1 MNVSE
6 QLLQILH
13 TEGVR
18 HIFGVAGDALN
29 PLVTALGQQEGEPED
44 QVKWVKMKHEGNAS
58 FAAFAQGELGENIG
72 VCASTV
78 GPGALHLV
86 NGLYNARKERS
97 PVLAITGQVPVE
109 HIGTDYHQEVDL
121 TRVFEDV
128 CAYQAVI
135 RSPEEAPRVILRA
148 LRIALSERAVCR
160 VELPA
165 DIAEMKAANEDFVHS
180 VFRSRSHL
188 EPPREAIEKAVE
200 LIDGV
205 EKVGI
210 LAGAGCRGARD
221 EVLALAEHLRA
232 PITHTVRAADIF
244 DHDAPNVVGLTG
256 LIGNPSG
263 YTAVMECDLLLMLG
277 TDFPY
282 TRFLPYDTPVIQVDT
297 RAANIGNRVPVTLGI
312 HGDAGRVARELTGAC
327 RARTEGSF
335 AEELN
340 AEFLEWKRKQ
350 CESSDGERDFKVM
363 HPQIVARTVSDVASD
378 DAIFVIDTG
387 TSAIWS
393 TNFMNFRDGRRVIGS
408 FNHGSMAVGLPAA
421 IGAQLQYPDREVW
434 ALVGDGA
441 FNMSLHD
448 LSTAAEYELPIRI
461 IVMNNA
467 ELGFVKIE
475 MEEAGLAPNYDAL
488 ANDNIDFCAYAR
500 LCGGEGVSVTEVS
513 GIRPAIEQAK
523 AAPGPFVVDAHVT
536 GGELSLPPRIEPRQA
551 RNFATSKLREIAG
564 ALKGDRRQWENIKRE
579 LDAWIDLQRK

>member
-6 QLLQILH
+6 QLLGILRQ
-13 TEGVR
+13 EGVR

-29 PLVTALGQQEGEPED
+29 PLVSALAD
-44 QVKWVKMKHEGNAS
+44 QDPDDPDRVRWIRVKHEGNAS
-58 FAAFAQGELGENIG
+58 FAAFAQGELGGNLG

-97 PVLAITGQVPVE
+97 PVLAITGHIPVE
-109 HIGTDYHQEVDL
+109 HIGTEYHQEVDL
-121 TRVFEDV
+121 TRIFEDV
-128 CAYQAVI
+128 CTYQGVI

-148 LRIALSERAVCR
+148 LRIALNERTVCR

-165 DIAEMKAANEDFVHS
+165 DIARMNAANDDFVHP
-180 VFRSRSHL
+180 VVRSEARVAPSEAAL
-188 EPPREAIEKAVE
+188 ERAVE
-200 LIDGV
+200 LIEEADT
-205 EKVGI
+205 VGI

-221 EVLALAEHLRA
+221 DVLALAQHLGA

-263 YTAVMECDLLLMLG
+263 YTAVMESDLLLMLG

-282 TRFLPYDTPVIQVDT
+282 TRFLPHDKPVIQVDI
-297 RAANIGNRVPVTLGI
+297 RARNIGNRVPVTLGI
-312 HGDAGRVARELTGAC
+312 HGDAGMVARHLTGSC
-327 RARTEGSF
+327 RARTDGSF
-335 AEELN
+335 AEELHG
-340 AEFLEWKRKQ
+340 EFLEWRRKQ
-350 CESSDGERDFKVM
+350 CERSDSEKGFQVM
-363 HPQIVARTVSDVASD
+363 HPQILARTLSDVASD

-393 TNFMNFRDGRRVIGS
+393 TNFMNFRGDRRVIGS

-421 IGAQLQYPDREVW
+421 IGAQLQHPDREVW

-441 FNMSLHD
+441 FNMSLHE
-448 LSTAAEYELPIRI
+448 LSTAAVYDLPIRI
-461 IVMNNA
+461 VVLNNE

-488 ANDNIDFCAYAR
+488 TVENIDFSAYAR
-500 LCGGEGVSVTEVS
+500 LCGGQGTAVTEVA
-513 GIRPAIEQAK
+513 GIRPALEQAK
-523 AAPGPFVVDAHVT
+523 KSPGLFVVDAHVT
-536 GGELSLPPRIEPRQA
+536 SGELSLPPRIETHQA
-551 RNFATSKLREIAG
+551 RDFAVSKLREVAG
-564 ALKGDRRQWENIKRE
+564 ALKGDRRQWENIKKE
-579 LDAWIDLQRK
+579 LEAWVDLQRD